1 MLFVRWACFY
11 CLIDWQ
17 CGEDD
22 GIRCMASEYQHYNT
36 TVPPSHITTRSP
48 PHPQM
53 TPPTSSSSW
62 SWSHILVEV
71 EVLGYAQRGVAV
83 VVDRLYVAVAVLKRR
98 RRGWLPH
105 TAHGKK
111 KEKKKKTKRGSKR
124 CFSLNMKDNLK
135 ACMHPKHDVWIRLTT

>member
-1 MLFVRWACFY
+1 
-11 CLIDWQ
+11 
-17 CGEDD
+17 
-22 GIRCMASEYQHYNT
+22 
-36 TVPPSHITTRSP
+36 
-48 PHPQM
+48 
-53 TPPTSSSSW
+53 
-62 SWSHILVEV
+62 LVEV

-83 VVDRLYVAVAVLKRR
+83 VVDRLYVAVVGEQKLNDVAVAVLKRR